1 MSEEEIQKL
10 QLALQAAKDEYQK
23 AKSTLDKITALEPR
37 YSEAVT
43 IFDGAVAK
51 LKALQ
56 QEAEQNGANI
66 QSTNESIKN
75 IRAEIGGYLETASTS
90 IKSLQSLSETASEL
104 KGKIEGRSAE
114 IDALLKSSRTF
125 SEDIEKIKS
134 TSQATVD
141 KTTALFDDFQKKVN
155 EMQTAHASFLQIKAK
170 IDDKDAGLDAVL
182 TLVQEAQGSAE
193 ELLKEIEALK
203 VTATDEVKKIA
214 ELKKVSAEHA
224 NEIAQSLA
232 SVKETKSQVE
242 EISGIVIDESFA
254 DTFERRKNQIDK
266 NLSGWFSWRNIMLV
280 SVVLLVIAVLL
291 PFTTFFSS
299 YLNFGDLMGT
309 NGFFVRF
316 FYTSPFIFLILF
328 SAVQYSRERQLLERY
343 AFKSASAA
351 AARNHIDYLIKN
363 FGAKDV
369 SVNAFAVSVFKS
381 VYAEPFTVEVVKKS
395 WFKRDEKG
403 KTIEPQNILELVAE
417 LQAIIP
423 DETLLKQV
431 IELLGKPRT

>member
-10 QLALQAAKDEYQK
+10 HLALQTAKDEYLN
-23 AKSTLDKITALEPR
+23 AKNILDKITALEPR

-51 LKALQ
+51 LKILQ

-66 QSTNESIKN
+66 QSTNESIKA
-75 IRAEIGGYLETASTS
+75 IRADIGGYLETASTS

-114 IDALLKSSRTF
+114 IDTLLKSSHTF
-125 SEDIEKIKS
+125 SQDIEKIKT

-141 KTTALFDDFQKKVN
+141 KTITLFDDFQKKVN

-170 IDDKDAGLDAVL
+170 IDNKDTGLDAIL
-182 TLVQEAQGSAE
+182 TLVQEAQGGAE
-193 ELLKEIEALK
+193 ELLKEINALK
-203 VTATDEVKKIA
+203 ITATDEVRKIQ
-214 ELKKVSAEHA
+214 ELKKVSTEHA

-254 DTFERRKNQIDK
+254 DTFERRKNQIER
-266 NLSGWFSWRNIMLV
+266 NLNGGLSWRNIMLA
-280 SVVLLVIAVLL
+280 SVLLLVIAVLL
-291 PFTTFFSS
+291 PFTTFFNA
-299 YLNFGDLMGT
+299 YLNFGDLMGA

-363 FGAKDV
+363 FGVEDV

-381 VYAEPFTVEVVKKS
+381 VYNEPFTVETVKYRWS
-395 WFKRDEKG
+395 KREEKEN
-403 KTIEPQNILELVAE
+403 TTDSQNVLGLILEL
-417 LQAIIP
+417 QKIIT
-423 DETLLKQV
+423 DEATLKQI
-431 IELLGKPRT
+431 IELLGKPRI

>member
-10 QLALQAAKDEYQK
+10 QSVLQTAKDEYLN
-23 AKSTLDKITALEPR
+23 AKNILDKITALEPR
-37 YSEAVT
+37 YSEAVA

-51 LKALQ
+51 LKILQ
-56 QEAEQNGANI
+56 QEAEQNGASI
-66 QSTNESIKN
+66 QSTNESIKA
-75 IRAEIGGYLETASTS
+75 IRADIGGYLETASTS

-114 IDALLKSSRTF
+114 IDTLLKSSHTF
-125 SEDIEKIKS
+125 SQDIEKIKT

-170 IDDKDAGLDAVL
+170 IDNKDTGLDAIL
-182 TLVQEAQGSAE
+182 TLVQEAQGGAE
-193 ELLKEIEALK
+193 ELLKEINVLK
-203 VTATDEVKKIA
+203 ITATDEVKKIQ
-214 ELKKVSAEHA
+214 ELKKVSTEHA

-254 DTFERRKNQIDK
+254 DTFERRKNQIER
-266 NLSGWFSWRNIMLV
+266 NLNGGLSWRNIMLA

-291 PFTTFFSS
+291 PFTTFFNE
-299 YLNFGDLMGT
+299 YLNFGDLMGA

-363 FGAKDV
+363 FGVEDV

-381 VYAEPFTVEVVKKS
+381 VYNEPFTVETVKYRWS
-395 WFKRDEKG
+395 KREEK
-403 KTIEPQNILELVAE
+403 ESASDSQNVLGLILEL
-417 LQAIIP
+417 QKIIT
-423 DETLLKQV
+423 DEATLKQI